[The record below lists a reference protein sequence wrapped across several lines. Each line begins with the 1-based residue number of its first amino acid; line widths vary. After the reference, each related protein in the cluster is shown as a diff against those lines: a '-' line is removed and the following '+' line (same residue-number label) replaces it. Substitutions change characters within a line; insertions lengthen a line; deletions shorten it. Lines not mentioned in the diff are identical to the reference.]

1 MPTPVGAVRWGRG
14 GLCEQAGRPGRRV
27 AGRVVRRELGGLGDD
42 AGGGLA
48 DYLYEQARW
57 RDVKAEEHRE
67 DNRNRRG
74 AEGLRSLASH
84 IHNLAAHDE
93 RLYVLAALD
102 SDYDEPLRP
111 GEEAERLT
119 RRFRLDLRKEN
130 PDAWFDRFIDALARD
145 RGRASR

>member
-1 MPTPVGAVRWGRG
+1 MEDPTLASRQR
-14 GLCEQAGRPGRRV
+14 
-27 AGRVVRRELGGLGDD
+27 
-42 AGGGLA
+42 LA

-57 RDVKAEEHRE
+57 RDAIAEEHPE
-67 DNRNRRG
+67 DDRNRRG

-84 IHNLAAHDE
+84 INNLADDDE

-102 SDYDEPLRP
+102 SDYDEPFRP

-119 RRFRLDLRKEN
+119 RRFHFDLRNES

-145 RGRASR
+145 RGGGGR